1 MSDDVTMVDDI
12 ESDEEGFQVK
22 IGKLPGTIKEV
33 SVNNNGTTTIGDV
46 IRQADL
52 SYAGF
57 EIRLNG
63 NPATVDDLVH
73 AQDTILLV
81 RKIQGNN

>member
-12 ESDEEGFQVK
+12 NGDEEGFQVK
-22 IGKLPGTIKEV
+22 VGKLPGTVKEV
-33 SVNNNGTTTIGDV
+33 FVNGNGTVTIGDV
-46 IRQADL
+46 LSQADL
-52 SYAGF
+52 SSEGF

-63 NPATVDDLVH
+63 NPATLNDLVSN
-73 AQDTILLV
+73 QDTVLLV

>member
-1 MSDDVTMVDDI
+1 MSDDVTMIDDI
-12 ESDEEGFQVK
+12 EYDEEGFQVK

-33 SVNNNGTTTIGDV
+33 SVNGQTTIGEV
-46 IRQADL
+46 IAQADL
-52 SYAGF
+52 SYEGF

-63 NPATVDDLVH
+63 NPASLDDIVK

-81 RKIQGNN
+81 RKIQGNE